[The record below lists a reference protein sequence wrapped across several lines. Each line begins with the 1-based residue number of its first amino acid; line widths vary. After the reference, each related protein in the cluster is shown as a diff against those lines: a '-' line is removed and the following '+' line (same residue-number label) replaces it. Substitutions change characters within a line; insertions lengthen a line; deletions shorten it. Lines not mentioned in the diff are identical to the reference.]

1 MLLVIMDLLYG
12 IAFSYHLGLD
22 KNYNQAH
29 PFIKAEFEN
38 NAVSAIYYNSE
49 DRVSFCAGYQFK
61 LSDDSNIEAALVTG
75 YTSHDVL
82 PMIKF
87 NHKNFF
93 VVPAYEDYN
102 GKRFGLSV
110 GMEFTL

>member
-1 MLLVIMDLLYG
+1 MGEIEIPVVDCELRKG
-12 IAFSYHLGLD
+12 INEWG
-22 KNYNQAH
+22 
-29 PFIKAEFEN
+29 
-38 NAVSAIYYNSE
+38 SE

-87 NHKNFF
+87 NHKNF
-93 VVPAYEDYN
+93 
-102 GKRFGLSV
+102 LSFLSMRITTGNDLV
-110 GMEFTL
+110 